1 MHFVECSTTYLPN
14 PYHMRTKRTVPAAQA
29 ETAFWKGQV
38 LEVTIT
44 SEDMN
49 QIAIEG
55 FDPIAEMG

>member
-1 MHFVECSTTYLPN
+1 
-14 PYHMRTKRTVPAAQA
+14 MRAKRTVPAAQA

-38 LEVTIT
+38 LEVTIA

-49 QIAIEG
+49 QIAIQG